1 MEDLEV
7 DYEQILNDL
16 IDGKIE
22 NYKVE
27 AKDAFEFQKAL
38 REFGKRQDITGIA
51 QRGGSIIYRVV
62 KGEK

>member
-1 MEDLEV
+1 M

-16 IDGKIE
+16 VAEKIKE
-22 NYKVE
+22 YKVE

-38 REFGKRQDITGIA
+38 RQFGRRQDITGIA

-62 KGEK
+62 KGDK